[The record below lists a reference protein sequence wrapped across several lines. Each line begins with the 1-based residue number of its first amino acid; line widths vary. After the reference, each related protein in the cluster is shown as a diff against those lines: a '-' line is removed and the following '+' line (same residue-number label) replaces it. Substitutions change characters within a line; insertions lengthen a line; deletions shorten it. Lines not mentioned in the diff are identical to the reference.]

1 MDADN
6 RYRLL
11 FEHNPQPM
19 WVYDA
24 ETLAFLAVNEAAVRR
39 YGFSRQE
46 FLEMTLRE
54 IRPREDVAVLE
65 HIMASGEEVKRG
77 EWRHRLSDGTVI
89 DVEVSSE
96 AVTFAGRPGRLVVAL
111 DVTDRKRA
119 RSELERRTAQQAAVA
134 ALGVNALEGMEVG
147 ELMDRAVEATAEM
160 LGVEL
165 VELLE
170 LTPDREALLLRAGV
184 GWTAGLVRQALTP
197 LGSEFHAG
205 FTWGSLGSVIVDD
218 YATERRFRPAPLLRR
233 HGAVSGL
240 SVIVGGTKR
249 PFGVLGAHSRV
260 PRGFTRDELHFLQ
273 AVANVLA
280 DAIARRLSEERIR
293 HQALHDPLTGLPNRT
308 LLLERFNHWLD
319 RAHRTQESA
328 AVLFVDVDNFKL
340 INDGLGHE
348 VGDRLLGAVAD
359 RLVRTLRPSDTVARV
374 GGDEFV
380 VLCEDVGDERSALDL
395 VARLMES
402 FECPF
407 ELDGRDR
414 HVSASVG
421 IAMAGSGA
429 DATVVIGNADAAMY
443 RAKERSGVSFELFD
457 AGMRDRSLRR
467 LETERELRA
476 ALDAGQLRNVYQP
489 LVCPADG
496 SPVGFEALVRWE
508 HPERG
513 TISPADFIP
522 VAEESGLIV
531 AIGER
536 VLREA
541 CEEAMRWDRGLGI
554 SVNLSPRQVS
564 DPGLVEAVAAT
575 LEGTGLE
582 PGRLSLEITETV
594 LINDGPSALQTL
606 SRLKDLGVRL
616 VLDDFGTG
624 YSSLSHVKHFPIDVL
639 KIDRS
644 FVDGLGRDPED
655 SAIVTAVISMG
666 RALGVHVVAEG
677 VETEQQVLQ
686 LRSLGCPFA
695 QGYHFARPL
704 TPQAVTEFLG
714 LADGPDT
721 ALQSAA

>member
-1 MDADN
+1 M
-6 RYRLL
+6 
-11 FEHNPQPM
+11 
-19 WVYDA
+19 
-24 ETLAFLAVNEAAVRR
+24 
-39 YGFSRQE
+39 S
-46 FLEMTLRE
+46 
-54 IRPREDVAVLE
+54 
-65 HIMASGEEVKRG
+65 
-77 EWRHRLSDGTVI
+77 
-89 DVEVSSE
+89 
-96 AVTFAGRPGRLVVAL
+96 
-111 DVTDRKRA
+111 
-119 RSELERRTAQQAAVA
+119 
-134 ALGVNALEGMEVG
+134 ALEGMEVG
-147 ELMDRAVEATAEM
+147 ELMDRAVEVTAAM

-165 VELLE
+165 CELLE

-184 GWTAGLVRQALTP
+184 GWSPGLVRQALTP

-205 FTWGSLGSVIVDD
+205 FTWGSLGRVIVDD

-233 HGAVSGL
+233 HEAVSGM
-240 SVIVGGTKR
+240 SVIVGGSKR
-249 PFGVLGAHSRV
+249 PFGVLGAHSRT
-260 PRGFTRDELHFLQ
+260 PRAFTPDELNFLQ

-280 DAIARRLSEERIR
+280 DAIARRNTEERIR

-319 RAHRTQESA
+319 RAERTEETA

-340 INDGLGHE
+340 INDGLGHD
-348 VGDRLLGAVAD
+348 VGDRLLQAVAG
-359 RLVRTLRPSDTVARV
+359 RLAGTLRASDTVARV

-380 VLCEDVGDERSALDL
+380 ILCEDVGDERSALDL
-395 VARLMES
+395 VARLTEA
-402 FECPF
+402 FERPF
-407 ELDGRDR
+407 ALDGGDR

-421 IAMAGSGA
+421 IAMASRGA
-429 DATVVIGNADAAMY
+429 DAMIVIGNADAAMY

-457 AGMRDRSLRR
+457 AGMRHRSLRR

-476 ALDAGQLRNVYQP
+476 ALEAGQLRNVYQP

-513 TISPADFIP
+513 TISPAEFIP

-531 AIGER
+531 PIGEH
-536 VLREA
+536 VLAEA
-541 CEEAMRWDRGLGI
+541 CVEAMGWDPGLGI

-564 DPGLVEAVAAT
+564 DPGLVETVART
-575 LEGTGLE
+575 LERTGLD
-582 PGRLSLEITETV
+582 PARLSLEITETV

-606 SRLKDLGVRL
+606 SRLKELGVRL

-704 TPQAVTEFLG
+704 TPQAVTEFLR
-714 LADGPDT
+714 LADGPDA
-721 ALQSAA
+721 ALPPAA